1 MIFNYD
7 SFTEY
12 VYMIRADNNW
22 YLQKIYRF
30 NSKENNNYLKLEDDS
45 NVLDILNFTK
55 DVLRIT
61 ARY

>member
-1 MIFNYD
+1 MVFNYF

-12 VYMIRADNNW
+12 VYMIRLDNNW
-22 YLQKIYRF
+22 YLQKTYRF
-30 NSKENNNYLKLEDDS
+30 NSKENNSYLKLEDDP
-45 NVLDILNFTK
+45 NVIDTLNFTK

>member
-1 MIFNYD
+1 MVFNYD

-12 VYMIRADNNW
+12 VYMIRLDNNW

-30 NSKENNNYLKLEDDS
+30 NSKENNSYLKLEDDP
-45 NVLDILNFTK
+45 NVIDTLNFTK

-61 ARY
+61 ALY

>member
-1 MIFNYD
+1 MVFNYD

-12 VYMIRADNNW
+12 VYMIRLDYNW

-30 NSKENNNYLKLEDDS
+30 NSKENNSYLKLEDDP
-45 NVLDILNFTK
+45 NVIDTLNFTK

-61 ARY
+61 ALY